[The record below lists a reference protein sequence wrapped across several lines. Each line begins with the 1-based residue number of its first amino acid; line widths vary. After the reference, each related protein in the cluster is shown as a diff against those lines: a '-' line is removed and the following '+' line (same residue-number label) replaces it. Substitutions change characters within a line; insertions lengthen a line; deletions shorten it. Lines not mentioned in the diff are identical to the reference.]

1 MNGRISAWED
11 EGGAVTRY
19 PELSTRSLTGSESQV
34 EWAERIRILVND
46 EFDRVAKSFRSVADT
61 QSTGKRVRTEAILA
75 ILEEMRESVMSRKR
89 GRLLHPGLAGH
100 QRPGPADDRQRSE
113 VPTTEG
119 CKRPKRGLS
128 ESRQHEYPTPIRQ
141 AVSQAH

>member
-1 MNGRISAWED
+1 M
-11 EGGAVTRY
+11 
-19 PELSTRSLTGSESQV
+19 
-34 EWAERIRILVND
+34 ND

-61 QSTGKRVRTEAILA
+61 QSTGRRVRTEAILA
-75 ILEEMRESVMSRKR
+75 ILEEMRESVMSRKE
-89 GRLLHPGLAGH
+89 AGYFIRDWLDISD
-100 QRPGPADDRQRSE
+100 QVRQMIGNDPRYQQ
-113 VPTTEG
+113 TEG